1 MHGNLH
7 VQHTGTHAASR
18 GDTLKA
24 RTGQWRVLVAVGGRV
39 NSRGGG
45 RDVLI
50 HQSWEVESALQG
62 IEQVLAR
69 DLGVAVLQC
78 G

>member
-1 MHGNLH
+1 MLIAG
-7 VQHTGTHAASR
+7 
-18 GDTLKA
+18 
-24 RTGQWRVLVAVGGRV
+24 
-39 NSRGGG
+39 GGG